1 MKKTFI
7 IAIGFLV
14 CGILSA
20 QQVEDYPFRDASLP
34 REERIDDLIGRLTLQ
49 EKVAML
55 QNSSKGVERLGI
67 PDYDWWNEALHG
79 VARSGVA
86 TVFPQA
92 IALAASF
99 DVDEQ
104 LRTFTVISDE
114 ARAKYN
120 QAQREGNYVRY
131 YGLSFWTP
139 NINIFRD
146 PRWGRGQ
153 ETYGEDPF
161 LTSRLGV
168 AAVKG
173 LQGDNPVYYKTHAC
187 AKHFAV
193 HSGPEWNRHEFDVQP
208 TERDLWET
216 YLPAFKA
223 LVTEAGV
230 REVMGAYNRID
241 GAPACGN
248 KKFIQEI
255 LRNKWGYEG
264 MVVSD
269 CGAIKDFFR
278 DGGHKTHPDAAT
290 AAADAVTT
298 GTDVECGNSYAS
310 LVDAV
315 SRGLISEETIDIA
328 LRRVLNSRFELGML
342 DPEELLPWSDMPYSV
357 VASPEHAAQ
366 ALTAARK
373 SIVLLK
379 NEGNLLPV
387 LPSKVGKI
395 AVIGPNAADSTM
407 MLGNYNGTP
416 THVVTILDGIKNAYP
431 DAEINYERGCDLV
444 EGFVFVPKGMRN
456 DDPQRPQ
463 PIPSSAYTPEAV
475 SALASRAAEADVIF
489 YVGGLSPGLEGEEF
503 KISIDGFRGGDR
515 ERIELPEI
523 QTRILKALH
532 ATGKPVVFILCSG
545 SAVALSEVEE
555 DYDALLLAWYG
566 GQEGGTAVGE
576 VLSGAYNPSG
586 RLPITFYK
594 STLQLPDFLD
604 YHMDN
609 RTYRYFDGEPL
620 YPFGYGIGYT
630 TFSYG
635 EPKLSSS
642 KISAG
647 DGVRVKVKLSN
658 TGKVGGDEV
667 VQVYVRRLNDPSA
680 PIKSLKGVARISLK
694 PGKSKTVEIEL
705 PSDSFEYYSDEAKD
719 LVVKTGEYEIMV
731 GGSSLDSALKK
742 TNLTI
747 K

>member
-1 MKKTFI
+1 MKKTLI
-7 IAIGFLV
+7 IAV
-14 CGILSA
+14 ALSA
-20 QQVEDYPFRDASLP
+20 FIGAGAQISDYPFRDASLP
-34 REERIDDLIGRLTLQ
+34 REERIDDLLGRLTLQ
-49 EKVAML
+49 EKVSMM
-55 QNSSKGVERLGI
+55 QNASKGVERLGI
-67 PDYDWWNEALHG
+67 PDYDWWSEALHG
-79 VARSGVA
+79 VARAGVA

-92 IALAASF
+92 VALAASF
-99 DVDEQ
+99 DEEEQ

-120 QAQREGNYVRY
+120 QAQREGNYARN

-161 LTSRLGV
+161 LTSRLGM
-168 AAVKG
+168 AAVRG

-193 HSGPEWNRHEFDVQP
+193 HSGPEWNRHEFDVEP
-208 TERDLWET
+208 TDRDLWET

-223 LVTEAGV
+223 LVTEADV

-241 GAPACGN
+241 GKPACGN
-248 KKFIQEI
+248 TKFIQEI
-255 LRNKWGYEG
+255 LRDKWGYEG

-278 DGGHKTHPDAAT
+278 EGGHKTHPDAAS
-290 AAADAVTT
+290 AAADAVAT

-310 LVDAV
+310 LVEAV
-315 SRGLISEETIDIA
+315 ERGLISEETINIA
-328 LRRVLNSRFELGML
+328 MRRILNARFELGMF
-342 DPEELLPWSDMPYSV
+342 DPLEVVPWSSMPYSV

-373 SIVLLK
+373 SMVLLK
-379 NEGNLLPV
+379 NKGGLLPV
-387 LPSKVGKI
+387 LPSDVRKI

-416 THVVTILDGIKNAYP
+416 THVVTILDGIKAAYP
-431 DAEINYERGCDLV
+431 AAEVSYERGCDLV
-444 EGFVFVPKGMRN
+444 EGFVFVPKGMKDN
-456 DDPQRPQ
+456 DPKHPH
-463 PIPSSAYTPEAV
+463 PMPSSAYTPEAL
-475 SALASRAAEADVIF
+475 SSLASRAAEADVIV

-503 KISIDGFRGGDR
+503 KLSIDGFRGGDR

-523 QTRILKALH
+523 QTRVLKALH
-532 ATGKPVVFILCSG
+532 ATGKPVVFVLCSG
-545 SAVALSEVEE
+545 SAIALSEVEE

-586 RLPITFYK
+586 RLPVTFYK
-594 STLQLPDFLD
+594 STSQLPDFLD
-604 YHMDN
+604 YHMDG
-609 RTYRYFDGEPL
+609 RTYRYFTGTPL
-620 YPFGYGIGYT
+620 YPFGYGLSYT
-630 TFSYG
+630 TFLYG

-642 KISAG
+642 SISAG
-647 DGVRVKVKLSN
+647 ESVSVKVKLSN
-658 TGKVGGDEV
+658 KGKMAGDEV
-667 VQVYVRRLNDPSA
+667 VQVYVKRLNDPAA
-680 PIKSLKGVARISLK
+680 PIKSLKGIARVSLK
-694 PGKSKTVEIEL
+694 AGKSKTVSVEL
-705 PSDSFEYYSDEAKD
+705 PASSFEYYSEEAKD
-719 LVVKTGEYEIMV
+719 MVVKTGAYEVMV
-731 GGSSLDSALKK
+731 GGSSLDSDLK
-742 TNLTI
+742 TVRLTI